1 MEQLITVENL
11 HKSYGSKTVLDEVSF
26 TAQPGQII
34 GLLGPNGCGKTTLIK
49 ILTGLIK
56 DHTGTVRINNEEP
69 GAYSKSIVAYLPE
82 KTYLPD
88 WMRPVD
94 AINYFADFYKDFDKD
109 KAIAMVARF
118 GLDMK
123 QRVKTMSEGQ
133 QEKLRLLLVICRNAQ
148 LFILDEPLGGVD
160 PAADMTEFKTKGN
173 VWTMLAG
180 IGACSD
186 SRTPFLWT
194 RNGGG
199 ITENDFGD
207 SQTTE
212 DDWSGKLTDGVK
224 PFATSLV
231 VMVSKGAAM
240 FELKAT
246 DLSNKTFLGGTTNAT
261 TAIEIVKA
269 CGSEA
274 GDTTESEF

>member
-34 GLLGPNGCGKTTLIK
+34 GLLGPNGCGKTTLLK

-123 QRVKTMSEGQ
+123 QRVKTMSKGQ

-160 PAADMTEFKTKGN
+160 PAARAKILDLILENRAASSTVLISTH
-173 VWTMLAG
+173 L
-180 IGACSD
+180 ISD
-186 SRTPFLWT
+186 VEYIFDRVLMIKEGHLIVNKHVNEL
-194 RNGGG
+194 R
-199 ITENDFGD
+199 E
-207 SQTTE
+207 
-212 DDWSGKLTDGVK
+212 SGKSVEEVFK
-224 PFATSLV
+224 EVFSYAW
-231 VMVSKGAAM
+231 
-240 FELKAT
+240 
-246 DLSNKTFLGGTTNAT
+246 
-261 TAIEIVKA
+261 
-269 CGSEA
+269 
-274 GDTTESEF
+274 